1 MHRLVE
7 NGVLTLHGIVGVDF
21 TSADVNVALAEAGPD
36 TPLEIRLSSFGGD
49 AGEGLAI
56 YSALIAHQGRKTML
70 LQGIAAS
77 AGSLIA
83 MAGDEIIISR
93 FALFMIHDAEL
104 YGIGGSAEDIR
115 RHAQGLD
122 TISEAYA
129 KAYADRSGKPVDAIR
144 QLMIAETWFSADE
157 AIAEGFADRIAESAA
172 SPEPAAAAYALA
184 HYRNPPQRLAALAEA
199 RGRTQ
204 EAPLK
209 EDEIRAD
216 ERKRIGAILSHSDAT
231 GREEFARHL
240 AFATA
245 LPADEAAKMLAA
257 APKAGTTQE
266 DALAAQR
273 AAAASLAMPGSP
285 GPLSAAALALPLA
298 SKPGQRAPLRWSDF
312 TKESAR

>member
-1 MHRLVE
+1 MRRLLE
-7 NGVLTLHGIVGVDF
+7 NGILTLHGIVGIDF
-21 TSADVNVALAEAGPD
+21 TSADVNAALAEAGPNA
-36 TPLEIRLSSFGGD
+36 PLEIRLSSFGGD

-56 YSALIAHQGRKTML
+56 YSALIAHQGRMTML
-70 LQGIAAS
+70 LQGIVAS

-93 FALFMIHDAEL
+93 FALFMIHDAQL
-104 YGIGGSAEDIR
+104 YGVGGNAEDIR

-129 KAYADRSGKPVDAIR
+129 KAYAERTGKPVDEIR
-144 QLMIAETWFSADE
+144 QLMIAETWFAADE
-157 AIAEGFADRIAESAA
+157 AVAEGFADRIAETAA

-184 HYRNPPQRLAALAEA
+184 NYRNAPKRLAAIA
-199 RGRTQ
+199 RGRTT
-204 EAPLK
+204 EAK
-209 EDEIRAD
+209 MDENEIRAD
-216 ERKRIGAILSHSDAT
+216 ERKRIGAILSHSDAS

-257 APKAGTTQE
+257 APKAAATQD

-285 GPLSAAALALPLA
+285 GPLSAAALAMPLA

-312 TKESAR
+312 TKEGAR